1 MYRLQE
7 LIGSLIVIVLTWMH
21 YVRQTESNK
30 IKSKQHK
37 IDLVFCV
44 VLGYIFYGMFSDILV
59 NYFKITKSDYWFDY
73 KLIGVAWFAS
83 IMAIEVYY
91 RILLLIPKTVEVVL
105 SILMTAI
112 QAALK
117 KAVKVG
123 DNNES
128 DNQENPD

>member
-37 IDLVFCV
+37 IDLIFCV

-59 NYFKITKSDYWFDY
+59 NYFKIAKSGYWIDY

-83 IMAIEVYY
+83 IIAIEVYY
-91 RILLLIPKTVEVVL
+91 RILLLIPKTVEAVL
-105 SILMTAI
+105 GILMTAI

-117 KAVKVG
+117 KAVKIG
-123 DNNES
+123 DENERNS
-128 DNQENPD
+128 EENTD